1 MVLGQDERL
10 SEEVRDDFKRSGLA
24 HLLAVSGQNVVLLA
38 LLVLGAGMALGLP
51 LRARLGAALVLVALY
66 VPLAGGGPSIQRAGV
81 MGAAGLVAA
90 LAGRPASRW
99 YALGLAAVVTLAVNP
114 RASGEPGWQLSFA
127 AVVGLLALVPRWGEA
142 LRRARVP
149 GPLADAIAV
158 TAAATLATAPLMA
171 LHFEQVSLASLPANL
186 LAAPAVAPVMWL
198 GMGRSRW
205 PRSRRRCASR

>member
-1 MVLGQDERL
+1 
-10 SEEVRDDFKRSGLA
+10 
-24 HLLAVSGQNVVLLA
+24 
-38 LLVLGAGMALGLP
+38 MALGLP
-51 LRARLGAALVLVALY
+51 LRARLVAALALVALY

-99 YALGLAAVVTLAVNP
+99 YALGLAAVVTLGAQPARVRGAGLAALLRRRR
-114 RASGEPGWQLSFA
+114 RASSRSR
-127 AVVGLLALVPRWGEA
+127 PRWGEA

-149 GPLADAIAV
+149 GPLADAVAV

-171 LHFEQVSLASLPANL
+171 LHFEQVSLVSLPANL

-198 GMGRSRW
+198 GHGVARSAQVA
-205 PRSRRRCASR
+205 PALASR